1 MGEHV
6 GIEAVRKAVR
16 VSSDLGRHREWLA
29 EYADLGFDDL
39 YLHFVGQEQAPF
51 IDVFSDQVLPALRG

>member
-6 GIEAVRKAVR
+6 GIEAVRKAVQ
-16 VSSDLGRHREWLA
+16 VSADLGRHRDLLA

-39 YLHFVGQEQAPF
+39 YLHFVGQDQEPF
-51 IDVFSDQVLPALRG
+51 IDAFGEHVLPALSD